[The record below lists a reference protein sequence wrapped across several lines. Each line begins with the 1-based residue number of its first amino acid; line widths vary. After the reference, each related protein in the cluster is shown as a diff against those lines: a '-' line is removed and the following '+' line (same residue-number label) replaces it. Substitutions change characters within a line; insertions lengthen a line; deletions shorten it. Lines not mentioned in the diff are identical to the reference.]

1 MYFKLRLADLV
12 IGVECLYETT
22 RIFCRDY
29 LSEDMPVDFEVKIT
43 DEDIMNERKDNC
55 QDKYRENYLETL
67 ALLRKIAKYLPK
79 YDCFLMHGAV
89 VVANG

>member
-1 MYFKLRLADLV
+1 
-12 IGVECLYETT
+12 
-22 RIFCRDY
+22 
-29 LSEDMPVDFEVKIT
+29 MPVDFEVKIT